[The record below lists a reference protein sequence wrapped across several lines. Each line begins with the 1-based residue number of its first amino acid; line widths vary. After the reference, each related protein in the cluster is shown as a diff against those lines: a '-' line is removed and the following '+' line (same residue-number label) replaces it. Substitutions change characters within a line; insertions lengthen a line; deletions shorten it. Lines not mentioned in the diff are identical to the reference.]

1 MTPNHDLII
10 VAIQLFLLPSSF
22 FVISLFWLRSTVS
35 KPFRPTQL
43 HIVLLEPS
51 GEDTSLGPE
60 IALPYSQY

>member
-1 MTPNHDLII
+1 
-10 VAIQLFLLPSSF
+10 
-22 FVISLFWLRSTVS
+22 LRSTVS

-51 GEDTSLGPE
+51 GEDTSSGPE